1 MIVNRPFNISTIP
14 YLSAPHLGHQSHKAL
29 SPNKCNQ
36 NQKTFLLV
44 TENNDTGYLK
54 ETILGRANFRINATV
69 K

>member
-1 MIVNRPFNISTIP
+1 MGLPPKNMVLPLKNLVDGDFSLFT
-14 YLSAPHLGHQSHKAL
+14 PHRQ
-29 SPNKCNQ
+29 PKCNQ

-54 ETILGRANFRINATV
+54 ETILGRANFQIIATV